1 MKYKINLVGEKRRGF
16 FENLLYFFTNYLR
29 YILVVTQ
36 LVVIGVL
43 FYRFSIDQN
52 IIDLKESVD
61 QKKEIVKT
69 VNPLL
74 TEIKTV
80 DNQVATIKKVVTR
93 QDSQQKLLDYILAQF
108 PASVNLTELL
118 LYSDKLS
125 LLGSSSN
132 PKEIQLFYNRLR
144 MDGRFASVNFSN
156 IKKDGSSYLFTLE
169 LKNFKN

>member
-1 MKYKINLVGEKRRGF
+1 MRYRINLVGERKKDF
-16 FENLLYFFTNYLR
+16 FEGLLYFFLNYLR
-29 YILVVTQ
+29 YILVITQ

-43 FYRFSIDQN
+43 FYRFSVDQG

-74 TEIKTV
+74 TEIKKV
-80 DNQVATIKKVVTR
+80 DNQATIIKKVVTR
-93 QDSQQKLLDYILAQF
+93 QDSQQKLLGYILAEF

-118 LYSDKLS
+118 LSSDKLS

-144 MDGRFASVNFSN
+144 MDGKFASVSFSS